1 MGYNTHIFVLQ
12 YKISTFDVHS
22 EKFEVAWVAFA
33 LVVSRWTSFYTT
45 IWSSDKANRGL
56 IRLAFLGLGVNTALF
71 LYLSVYLPRVKGLG
85 NSSAWSVYCPRVIP
99 SMATV
104 GILTVL
110 ILIRATW
117 PVWGFL
123 APLIL
128 GIQFMGALMFLHF
141 IPTYPL
147 ANIC

>member
-1 MGYNTHIFVLQ
+1 MKV
-12 YKISTFDVHS
+12 V
-22 EKFEVAWVAFA
+22 WVTLA

-56 IRLAFLGLGVNTALF
+56 LRFAFVCLGVNTALF
-71 LYLSVYLPRVKGLG
+71 LYLSVYLPRVKGLS

-99 SMATV
+99 SMVTI

-110 ILIRATW
+110 IFIRATW

-128 GIQFMGALMFLHF
+128 GIQFMGALMLLHF

>member
-1 MGYNTHIFVLQ
+1 MVWFPVTL
-12 YKISTFDVHS
+12 SRHS
-22 EKFEVAWVAFA
+22 KQNFEVAWVILAV
-33 LVVSRWTSFYTT
+33 LVARWTSFFTT
-45 IWSSDKANRGL
+45 IWSGEKANRGL
-56 IRLAFLGLGVNTALF
+56 IRLAAVGFGINAVLF
-71 LYLSVYLPRVKGLG
+71 LYLSVYLPRVKGLV

-99 SMATV
+99 SMTGV
-104 GILTVL
+104 GVLTIL

-128 GIQFMGALMFLHF
+128 GIQFMGALMSLHF

-147 ANIC
+147 SNVC

>member
-1 MGYNTHIFVLQ
+1 MQFFSALE
-12 YKISTFDVHS
+12 KI
-22 EKFEVAWVAFA
+22 FEVAWVILAI
-33 LVVSRWTSFYTT
+33 LVARWTSFFTT
-45 IWSSDKANRGL
+45 IWSGEKANRGL
-56 IRLAFLGLGVNTALF
+56 IRLAAVGFGINAVLF
-71 LYLSVYLPRVKGLG
+71 LYLSVYLPRVKGLV

-99 SMATV
+99 SMTGV
-104 GILTVL
+104 GVLTIL

-128 GIQFMGALMFLHF
+128 GIQFMGALMSLHF

-147 ANIC
+147 SNVC

>member
-1 MGYNTHIFVLQ
+1 MVWFPVTLSRLSKQN
-12 YKISTFDVHS
+12 
-22 EKFEVAWVAFA
+22 FEVAWVILAV
-33 LVVSRWTSFYTT
+33 LVARWTSFFTT
-45 IWSSDKANRGL
+45 IWSGEKANRGL
-56 IRLAFLGLGVNTALF
+56 IRLAAVGFGINAVLF
-71 LYLSVYLPRVKGLG
+71 LYLSVYLPRVKGLV

-99 SMATV
+99 SMTGV
-104 GILTVL
+104 GVLTIL

-128 GIQFMGALMFLHF
+128 GIQFMGALMSLHF

-147 ANIC
+147 SNVC